1 MARIQPALAQ
11 KAVDAACRAQ
21 RHVFPQLADGS
32 LCAVQLPDATEPWLV
47 HACGDQDGDVFA
59 LQLLAGA
66 DALTRLHE
74 SQDEATELR
83 GRMLLVA
90 FVPRGEMI
98 DRLREVAD
106 AAKFTEHM
114 VPSFTVIDGP
124 SAPRVPDAATLRQ
137 LVAVLGA
144 LVRAATNGE
153 LPSTMW
159 RHRGG
164 VHVPLLRA
172 SDGAAPEVLPPVW
185 FDAPSSVPVVDV
197 ATLPVGTASWTAR
210 IVGMYEA
217 EAANAGGAGMA
228 SQLAMLVVE
237 SAPGRLHC
245 VLPLDSGVTLQGAAH
260 EALTT
265 TSPTASLGAAPGE
278 GPQLPARIACADER
292 LCAAF
297 RAALAGRPVEVLVDA
312 AVLPLPSAWAS
323 QPLAAADPS
332 ALPADGDLAAW
343 RRAFDALLAIA
354 DEGHDVPPRPVRAR
368 FLGEGPLLARDID
381 LPTPLVDA
389 LRLYQ
394 FVFDRPHRGRRTHA
408 ERVAEGAA
416 ELPAAS
422 RPWLTALAGGELG
435 VWCCEQDDGERVVV
449 REALSGSRAVVVKAK
464 ANGLPEVGFAV
475 GGLRVE
481 VGGLSWWMGLSPVVA
496 IAEMVEWLG
505 QVGLPAVRRD
515 VGVFGGMW
523 ARVELGSEE

>member
-32 LCAVQLPDATEPWLV
+32 LCAVQLPDAAEPWLV

-59 LQLLAGA
+59 LQLLAGV

-74 SQDEATELR
+74 SRDEETELR

-90 FVPRGEMI
+90 FVPRGELVE
-98 DRLREVAD
+98 RLREVAD

-114 VPSFTVIDGP
+114 VPSFTVVDGP
-124 SAPRVPDAATLRQ
+124 AAPRVPDAATLRQ
-137 LVAVLGA
+137 LVTILGA
-144 LVRAATNGE
+144 LVRAAANGE

-172 SDGAAPEVLPPVW
+172 HDGAAPEVLPPVW
-185 FDAPSSVPVVDV
+185 FDAPSAVPTIDV
-197 ATLPVGTASWTAR
+197 AALPVGTASWTAR

-217 EAANAGGAGMA
+217 EAAAAGGTGAA
-228 SQLAMLVVE
+228 SHLAMLVVE

-245 VLPLDSGVTLQGAAH
+245 VLPLDSGVTLQAAAH

-265 TSPTASLGAAPGE
+265 TSPTASVDAPDAM
-278 GPQLPARIACADER
+278 GPQLPARIVCADER
-292 LCAAF
+292 LREAF
-297 RAALAGRPVEVLVDA
+297 VAALAGRLVEVLVDA
-312 AVLPLPSAWAS
+312 NALPQLSGLANDPSD
-323 QPLAAADPS
+323 AADPM
-332 ALPADGDLAAW
+332 ALPPEGDAVAW
-343 RRAFDALLAIA
+343 RRAFDALLATA

-368 FLGEGPLLARDID
+368 FLGEGPLLARDTD
-381 LPTPLVDA
+381 LPAPLVDA

-408 ERVAEGAA
+408 ERAAEGSAA
-416 ELPAAS
+416 LPAAQ
-422 RPWLTALAGGELG
+422 RAWLTALTNGELG
-435 VWCCEQDDGERVVV
+435 VWCCEQDDGERIVV
-449 REALSGSRAVVVKAK
+449 REALSGARAVVVKAK
-464 ANGLPEVGFAV
+464 AGGLPAVGFAV

-481 VGGLSWWMGLSPVVA
+481 VGGLSWWLGLSPVMA
-496 IAEMVEWLG
+496 TSAMVEWIG
-505 QVGLPAVRRD
+505 RVGLPAVRRD
-515 VGVFGGMW
+515 AGVFGGLW
-523 ARVELGSEE
+523 AGVELDSEE